1 MWNFYASVSV
11 KKSEIVRYI
20 PPMYLVRIRE
30 NPKKEQ
36 KYENWWNCK
45 WLYLKSTIISLPKP
59 ITCTCILLKF
69 NIPRF
74 NKSCPF

>member
-11 KKSEIVRYI
+11 KKSEIVIYI

-45 WLYLKSTIISLPKP
+45 WLYHLYDEEYN
-59 ITCTCILLKF
+59 
-69 NIPRF
+69 NIF
-74 NKSCPF
+74 TKTNNMYMYIVEV